1 MKTRTPSKDICSD
14 VLTDEQ
20 RFRDLFSL
28 VRLRKTWKQ
37 VRKELKG
44 LDLRDAIDCLDWA
57 AQIEN
62 TLPKI
67 REEVICGRLVQDGSH
82 AVQDIDQL
90 LPFILS
96 TGCKYPFYDVAGL
109 SRHVA
114 QYNDGS
120 FGFKK
125 KIDIVEVDTD
135 YCVEPVVKITKL
147 AETPNSQFS
156 STIFSL
162 FSGVKIYKKDHVV
175 WKKGSQQDITVVAA
189 KGYEKPTYER
199 EMSKALCGLMANEVV
214 KKIEIGD

>member
-1 MKTRTPSKDICSD
+1 MLSPRAPDPAAGD
-14 VLTDEQ
+14 VAMTNSMAAGGSSSAKVL
-20 RFRDLFSL
+20 
-28 VRLRKTWKQ
+28 KPC
-37 VRKELKG
+37 RKE
-44 LDLRDAIDCLDWA
+44 
-57 AQIEN
+57 
-62 TLPKI
+62 
-67 REEVICGRLVQDGSH
+67 LVQDGSH